1 LFAVT
6 SVVTALLTN
15 SSGYYTSA
23 HSLLLQGLYDIG
35 YGTVLDSGTT
45 FTYLPSQAY
54 DQFHQHV
61 SDFALSHGLETI
73 PGPDPRYPDSCF
85 GGAPDASHPDQ
96 LKEFFPTVDL
106 YFEVSLSVSHCRP

>member
-1 LFAVT
+1 MT

>member
-1 LFAVT
+1 LV
-6 SVVTALLTN
+6 
-15 SSGYYTSA
+15 
-23 HSLLLQGLYDIG
+23 LQGLYDIG

-61 SDFALSHGLETI
+61 SDYALSHGLENI

-106 YFEVSLSVSHCRP
+106 YFEVSLSANLHLELAGLSDESADPLY